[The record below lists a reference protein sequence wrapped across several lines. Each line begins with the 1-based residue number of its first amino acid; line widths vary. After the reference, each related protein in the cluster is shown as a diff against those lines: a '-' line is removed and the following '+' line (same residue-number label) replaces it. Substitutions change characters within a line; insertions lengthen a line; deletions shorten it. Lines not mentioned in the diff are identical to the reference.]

1 MEFSN
6 VITISDIINTIVLIF
21 SSITILLTYLTL
33 IEMKKQRNI
42 SILPNIFIKY
52 NSEIIYNTKNM
63 RSEHSKFNLS
73 IQNNGNSIAKNIKC
87 TLCIRELENEKFN
100 HLKFSNNSLYYD
112 FKDYVGFYTSNC
124 INKDIFIQTLQN
136 GNPYTI
142 NTDSIENTIKCIAKS
157 LIESHQ
163 EDMNKNELIE
173 EWNRFNRKLLLT
185 VYYTDIIG
193 NNYNINFDL
202 SLIPSSVSYENGTV
216 HYSLQISNIYK
227 I

>member
-6 VITISDIINTIVLIF
+6 VMTISDIIVLIF
-21 SSITILLTYLTL
+21 SSITMLLTYLTL

-42 SILPNIFIKY
+42 SILSNIFIKY

-63 RSEHSKFNLS
+63 HSEHSKFNIF

-100 HLKFSNNSLYYD
+100 HLKFSNNLLYYD

-136 GNPYTI
+136 GNLYTI
-142 NTDSIENTIKCIAKS
+142 STDSIENTIKCIAKS
-157 LIESHQ
+157 LIES
-163 EDMNKNELIE
+163 
-173 EWNRFNRKLLLT
+173 
-185 VYYTDIIG
+185 Y
-193 NNYNINFDL
+193 
-202 SLIPSSVSYENGTV
+202 
-216 HYSLQISNIYK
+216 
-227 I
+227 

>member
-6 VITISDIINTIVLIF
+6 VITISDVINIIVLIF

-52 NSEIIYNTKNM
+52 NSKIIYNTKNM
-63 RSEHSKFNLS
+63 NNEHCKFNLS

-87 TLCIRELENEKFN
+87 TLYICELENEKFS

-112 FKDYVGFYTSNC
+112 FKDYIGVRPSDC
-124 INKDIFIQTLQN
+124 INKNIFIQTLQK
-136 GNPYTI
+136 GDVYTI
-142 NTDSIENTIKCIAKS
+142 DTNSIENTIKCIAKS
-157 LIESHQ
+157 IIESH
-163 EDMNKNELIE
+163 DKNINKNELIA
-173 EWNRFNRKLLLT
+173 EWNRLHRKLLLN

-202 SLIPSSVSYENGTV
+202 SLIPSCVFYENSTI
-216 HYSLQISNIYK
+216 HYSLQINNIYK